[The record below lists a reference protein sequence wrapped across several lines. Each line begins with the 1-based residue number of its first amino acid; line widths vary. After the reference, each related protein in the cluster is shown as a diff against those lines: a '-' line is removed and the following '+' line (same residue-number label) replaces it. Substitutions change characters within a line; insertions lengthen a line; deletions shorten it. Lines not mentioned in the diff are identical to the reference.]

1 MYLNNIIPVDDV
13 LIREEIFEVKFS
25 CDLQK
30 CKGAC
35 CTLKSDLGAPLKK
48 EEVDKIADILP
59 SILPY
64 LPERNQKEIISKGFY
79 EEKIGEFL
87 TRSIES
93 RDCVFVTY
101 DGEIAKCGIEKAF
114 FDGKIDFRKPISC
127 HLFPIRVSNFGGEV
141 LRYESIRECNDAL
154 EKGEKENVTVAEFC
168 EDSLVRKYGNNW
180 YKKFKGASG
189 K

>member
-1 MYLNNIIPVDDV
+1 MYISNIIPVEDV
-13 LIREEIFEVKFS
+13 LVREEIYDVRFS
-25 CDLQK
+25 CDLQM

-48 EEVDKIADILP
+48 EEVEKITKILGDV
-59 SILPY
+59 LPY
-64 LPERNQKEIISKGFY
+64 LPEKNQKEINAKGFY
-79 EEKIGEFL
+79 EEKIGEYL

-93 RDCVFVTY
+93 ADCVFVTY
-101 DGEIAKCGIEKAF
+101 DGDIARCGIEKAF

-141 LRYESIRECNDAL
+141 LRYESIRECEPAL
-154 EKGEKENVTVAEFC
+154 EKGGKENITIAKFC
-168 EDSLVRKYGNNW
+168 KESLIKKYGKNW
-180 YKKFKGASG
+180 YKKFIEVSG